1 MHRNALPSAA
11 AAPAMFS
18 ELGHITRQLHES
30 LEQLGVMPRLQDAS
44 QGLPDARSRL
54 EYIAAKTGEAAER
67 VLTLVDDAKAER
79 SALAATLLK
88 LARGTGDARGDNTA
102 LIVDANMRL
111 QRIDAMLTEIMLAQD
126 FHDLTGQVVRKVVV
140 LASELEDSL
149 VKLLLQAAPS
159 PARAAATSATLE
171 GPVVKPHGRTDA
183 ASSQSL

>member
-1 MHRNALPSAA
+1 
-11 AAPAMFS
+11 
-18 ELGHITRQLHES
+18 
-30 LEQLGVMPRLQDAS
+30 MPRLQNAS

-79 SALAATLLK
+79 SALAATLLN
-88 LARGTGDARGDNTA
+88 LASGTGDARGDNTA